1 MLGSCLPAGPTARR
15 SRACRGP
22 SRNAHLFLLPRRHE
36 LGAAGL

>member
-22 SRNAHLFLLPRRHE
+22 SRNAHLFFCRGGTNWVRL
-36 LGAAGL
+36 A